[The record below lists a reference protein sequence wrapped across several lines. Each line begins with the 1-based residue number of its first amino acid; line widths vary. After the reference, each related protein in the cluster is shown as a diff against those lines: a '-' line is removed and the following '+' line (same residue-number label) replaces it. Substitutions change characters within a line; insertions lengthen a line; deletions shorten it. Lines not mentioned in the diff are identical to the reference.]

1 MKGVTPKI
9 KKIGVNK
16 IKRYGNLYEKI
27 YSFENLYNAYLKA
40 RKNKRYREEVLR
52 FTANLEE
59 NLITIQN
66 ELVWETYKVGRYREF
81 YVYEPKK
88 RLIMALPFKDRVVQW
103 AIYQV
108 IQPIFDKGFLVH
120 SYACRKG
127 KGTHNAADTV
137 QN

>member
-9 KKIGVNK
+9 KKIGVNE

-66 ELVWETYKVGRYREF
+66 ELVWKTYKVGSYREF
-81 YVYEPKK
+81 NVKEPKK

-103 AIYQV
+103 AFYQV
-108 IQPIFDKGFLVH
+108 IQQIFDKGF
-120 SYACRKG
+120 
-127 KGTHNAADTV
+127 
-137 QN
+137 